1 LKDDRALGFGFFVF
15 RRWGLE
21 MKTGFCGPDQEKAD
35 SKIKGASK
43 VRLSLCLHIT
53 FSGGSSFRR
62 RRFLAT
68 F

>member
-43 VRLSLCLHIT
+43 WRLTLCLHIT
-53 FSGGSSFRR
+53 F
-62 RRFLAT
+62 
-68 F
+68 